1 MIAIIIFAFFF
12 IAPAVLA
19 LCTGSGLTLLM
30 MIIIWVID
38 LVLLWFYTSW
48 WNIVGFTTPRITY
61 RQFVALYNV
70 MPKHFV
76 LNDYDIE
83 YSGNTVDFKTFI
95 DVMRYRH
102 FHKRIEKN
110 ENQQKQLQ
118 RQAELIANLQRG
130 LAQEQANIDKFMK
143 KHLIK

>member
-1 MIAIIIFAFFF
+1 MIAIIIFVFLF
-12 IAPAVLA
+12 IAPAVLT
-19 LCTGSGLTLLM
+19 LCTGNGFVLLL
-30 MIIIWVID
+30 MIIIWIID
-38 LVLLWFYTSW
+38 LVLLWLYTNW
-48 WNIVGFTTPRITY
+48 CEIVGFTTPRITY
-61 RQFVALYNV
+61 CQFVALYNV

-118 RQAELIANLQRG
+118 RQAALIADLQCE
-130 LAQEQANIDKFMK
+130 LAREQADIDYFMK
-143 KHLIK
+143 EHIIK

>member
-12 IAPAVLA
+12 IAPAVLT
-19 LCTGSGLTLLM
+19 LCTGSGLALLL
-30 MIIIWVID
+30 MIIIWIID
-38 LVLLWFYTSW
+38 LILLWFYTSW

-83 YSGNTVDFKTFI
+83 YSGDTVDFKTFI
-95 DVMRYRH
+95 DVMQYRH

-118 RQAELIANLQRG
+118 RQATLIADLQRG
-130 LAQEQANIDKFMK
+130 LAQEQANIDEFMK
-143 KHLIK
+143 EHLIK